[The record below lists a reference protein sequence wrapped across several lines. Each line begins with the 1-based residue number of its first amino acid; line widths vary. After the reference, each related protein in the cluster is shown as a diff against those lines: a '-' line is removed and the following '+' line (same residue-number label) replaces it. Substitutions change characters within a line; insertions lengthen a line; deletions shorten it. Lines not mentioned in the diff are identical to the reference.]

1 MLVFLPAR
9 NCMEHK
15 NIRLLACTVH
25 AIMPHLTMVRHNQGT
40 ASAAN
45 DCEYVS
51 NWISAYPTRHTT
63 NRCIGT
69 DLSKTMV
76 VVCLPT
82 SNVLWLVLVT

>member
-15 NIRLLACTVH
+15 NIRYLTCTVH
-25 AIMPHLTMVRHNQGT
+25 AIMPHLTLVHHNQAT
-40 ASAAN
+40 ASAGN

-51 NWISAYPTRHTT
+51 NLISAYPAIHTT
-63 NRCIGT
+63 NRCVGT

-82 SNVLWLVLVT
+82 SDVFWLVLVT